1 MAKYYILLL
10 IFLLSKINFN
20 NCIVSEEKLSLIES
34 LNKELNIKHCTII
47 KDLEFIVDNKIL
59 NLVKKFSFNKIF
71 SSFLTADEMENLMNK
86 LYTYPSQFP
95 QIGEYQEQ
103 YFKII
108 EKRKNQAYPPKTLV
122 IFYGESLE
130 KTLIRL
136 FRVSKLLKCDFY
148 FFVAQFLISTN
159 KFLV

>member
-10 IFLLSKINFN
+10 IFIFNKINFN

-122 IFYGESLE
+122 ILYGESLE